1 MASINYT
8 QSLNNTFFYGNDFQT
23 SSVED
28 FQLAPEIFTDF
39 DSIVFQDDT
48 EKESNL
54 LESSKKI
61 CKASKPSYKSKKA
74 RNPWTSQED
83 AKVTELMKKYGKSWA
98 MISSQLEGRTGKQV
112 RDRFLNKLRPN
123 IKCGDWSAK
132 EDELLVQLLR
142 EVGNKWSLIATHLP
156 GRTEGQVKNRF
167 YSYIKKR
174 LQPDGT
180 LSLISDSKANS
191 EDFTSFTTSPQM
203 EEIGCDFGNEF
214 DVNMISGCSFIL
226 NNQESTLEN
235 GNYAVTKGPYGTE
248 EEMYSEGS
256 TTQSS
261 NSQSSIS
268 TPLRM
273 SLIDPTDVISYNA
286 PEIRFYREPSS
297 FRPFHITP
305 IQHDNQVDTMLNK
318 VTNYFVEAS
327 NKPSESAD
335 SFLAQEINSQDAG
348 SDDRLTQLNMRKAYL
363 ELALAKTLQE
373 INGF

>member
-1 MASINYT
+1 
-8 QSLNNTFFYGNDFQT
+8 
-23 SSVED
+23 
-28 FQLAPEIFTDF
+28 
-39 DSIVFQDDT
+39 
-48 EKESNL
+48 
-54 LESSKKI
+54 
-61 CKASKPSYKSKKA
+61 
-74 RNPWTSQED
+74 
-83 AKVTELMKKYGKSWA
+83 
-98 MISSQLEGRTGKQV
+98 
-112 RDRFLNKLRPN
+112 
-123 IKCGDWSAK
+123 
-132 EDELLVQLLR
+132 
-142 EVGNKWSLIATHLP
+142 
-156 GRTEGQVKNRF
+156 
-167 YSYIKKR
+167 
-174 LQPDGT
+174 
-180 LSLISDSKANS
+180 
-191 EDFTSFTTSPQM
+191 M